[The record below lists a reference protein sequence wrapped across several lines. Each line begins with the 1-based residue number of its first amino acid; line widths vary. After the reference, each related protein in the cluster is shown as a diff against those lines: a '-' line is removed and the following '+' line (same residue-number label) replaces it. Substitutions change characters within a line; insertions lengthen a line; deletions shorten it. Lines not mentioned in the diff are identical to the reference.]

1 MIMLSKMLYYVPR
14 VPSCPKCL
22 TCLTCLRA
30 LSFHVHYKPACLC
43 AFASYVPFLFYVP
56 YVLSFFMYL
65 TCLHFFYVPYVSWFF
80 YVLCGPSVFTCFTMC
95 LHFFPFRLRAFAFLI
110 CLHIFYEPSFFY
122 MTSSLTVFIFYVSS
136 LNYVLSL
143 LLYAAIFFT
152 FIFVNCF
159 KFFAHLT
166 GLHFLHSLRCFIFF
180 LSSGKWRWK
189 RGIDWFFLFFPTLL
203 GSL

>member
-1 MIMLSKMLYYVPR
+1 MWIYIRGSFVIFNQHFFLLVDHYSSIKQESKQDRSTRFLRYEECWNDLHAQIMVNQDLSLTIFNMIMLSKMLYYVPR
-14 VPSCPKCL
+14 VPPCPKCL

-30 LSFHVHYKPACLC
+30 LSFHVHFKPACLC

-95 LHFFPFRLRAFAFLI
+95 LHFFPFLLRAFAFLI

-122 MTSSLTVFIFYVSS
+122 MTSVFRW
-136 LNYVLSL
+136 LS
-143 LLYAAIFFT
+143 
-152 FIFVNCF
+152 CF
-159 KFFAHLT
+159 RL
-166 GLHFLHSLRCFIFF
+166 
-180 LSSGKWRWK
+180 
-189 RGIDWFFLFFPTLL
+189 
-203 GSL
+203 